1 MKHSKLLSLLSAAL
15 LGLSAAAFPPA
26 LPDESAGI
34 VAEAATTQTFT
45 YGDFEYSYVS
55 GSNEATLKRYLGSS
69 TTVGIPAQVPAPDGS
84 QKTVTTIGT
93 RAFLMSVNG
102 SAIPK
107 IPKNITAVTIPTTVT
122 KIGISAFSGTPL
134 KELVIPSS
142 VQKIDTSAFEGC
154 TELKKIDIQGETL
167 IGMRAFAGCA
177 ALKTAKINENC
188 TAVNAAFTDCTALEK
203 VRNNFPWYHSYSS
216 NGMPVFNSNSAIRK
230 VVENVFYKS
239 GSKNVK
245 FMTDYSN
252 ALCEYIVKTETTTG
266 RTNPDGSSN
275 DWMGEAV
282 KARQLHDWLIRHV
295 DYEDQLNGESLRDE
309 NNHTVEGL
317 CLSFGLNIRGQGV
330 GETVCEGYARTY
342 KKLLDLAGVEAYVLH
357 GDTVELSTGDTDGH
371 AWNLVKNG
379 NKFYQ
384 VDVTADEGLSHGV
397 AENDPLGTRYSLFM
411 VSDDDRYMR
420 HMAYS
425 GFIIT
430 GTRLH
435 GDNETPQAEAALAN
449 SADSSMTDT
458 NGDGILDWNWNYDNT
473 LDYTDYVTYQTLA
486 AALNIP
492 EVPLGSMSTF
502 LYNLHYSF
510 NMSPAQWCA
519 YGY

>member
-1 MKHSKLLSLLSAAL
+1 MKHGKILSIFSAAL

-26 LPDESAGI
+26 LPDESAGL

-69 TTVGIPAQVPAPDGS
+69 TTVSISAWVPAPDGS
-84 QKTVTTIGT
+84 WKTVTTIGN
-93 RAFLMSVNG
+93 RAFLPPVNG
-102 SAIPK
+102 SPV
-107 IPKNITAVTIPTTVT
+107 PKNITAVTIPTTVT
-122 KIGISAFSGTPL
+122 KIDIYAFSGTPL
-134 KELVIPSS
+134 KEVVIPSS
-142 VQKIDTSAFEGC
+142 VQTIGHSAFASC
-154 TELKKIDIQGETL
+154 TELKKIDIQGETQ
-167 IGMRAFAGCA
+167 IGMRAFAGCT

-188 TAVNAAFTDCTALEK
+188 TAAGAAFTDCTALEK
-203 VRNNFPWYHSYSS
+203 VRNNYPWYRS
-216 NGMPVFNSNSAIRK
+216 NGKPVFNSNSAIRK

-239 GSKNVK
+239 ASKNVK
-245 FMTDYSN
+245 FVTDYTN
-252 ALCEYIVKTETTTG
+252 ALCEYIVKTETTAG
-266 RTNPDGSSN
+266 RTNPDGTSN

-295 DYEDQLNGESLRDE
+295 DYEDQLNGEKLVDG

-317 CLSFGLNIRGQGV
+317 CLSYGLNIRGQGV
-330 GETVCEGYARTY
+330 GETVCEGYAKTY
-342 KKLLDLAGVEAYVLH
+342 KKLLDLAGVEAYILTGHV
-357 GDTVELSTGDTDGH
+357 DVLSTNDTDGH

-379 NKFYQ
+379 NRFYQ

-397 AENDPLGTRYSLFM
+397 AENDPLGTRYSFFM
-411 VSDDDRYMR
+411 LSDDDRYMR

-435 GDNETPQAEAALAN
+435 GDNLTPQAEAALAN

-473 LDYTDYVTYQTLA
+473 LDYTDYTTYQTLA

-492 EVPLGSMSTF
+492 EVPLDCMSTF